1 MPFVMDA
8 SVTAVWAL
16 SDEAQEVADLAY
28 KRLHSDSAACPAHW
42 WFEVSNTLI
51 VNERRGRLSEAETAS
66 FLQVLSRLPID
77 RDLAPDESAVLRL
90 ARLHKLTLYDA
101 AYLELAERRGIP
113 LATLDADLIRAAR
126 AERVPLLEKRG
137 RSPR

>member
-1 MPFVMDA
+1 MRRTKLPDF
-8 SVTAVWAL
+8 
-16 SDEAQEVADLAY
+16 AY
-28 KRLHSDSAACPAHW
+28 KRLHSDSAAAPAHW
-42 WFEVSNTLI
+42 WFEVRNTLI

-66 FLQVLSRLPID
+66 FLQILSYLPID

-90 ARLHKLTLYDA
+90 ARLHKLTVYDA

-137 RSPR
+137 HSPR